1 MMKDNGEQAMKD
13 SGQRD
18 CKAERVSYD
27 STLAEFQNEYAT
39 YDMPRWMERHSTSK
53 HTCGE
58 IADAEDGTSV
68 YRLTKAVNLQ
78 DWERVVGSMT
88 YTDGGTF
95 SYRIITSRNNFGDC
109 LLAGAVDA
117 TANAKTARVAKAV
130 VYSPRSGETYV
141 FGRNSEGS
149 YGIRRVLFGWP
160 CLFGEAEGAAINVT
174 VLAGGEVAIAVNGG
188 EAKPTGVTFA
198 NGVRPFAQLGRQGDA
213 VALLA
218 NL

>member
-1 MMKDNGEQAMKD
+1 MLIYVERGAARPEQKQCMHQRSMLSPSRARTKNAQRPPAAACD
-13 SGQRD
+13 CPSG
-18 CKAERVSYD
+18 K
-27 STLAEFQNEYAT
+27 
-39 YDMPRWMERHSTSK
+39 
-53 HTCGE
+53 
-58 IADAEDGTSV
+58 
-68 YRLTKAVNLQ
+68 
-78 DWERVVGSMT
+78 
-88 YTDGGTF
+88 
-95 SYRIITSRNNFGDC
+95 SRGI
-109 LLAGAVDA
+109 LPA
-117 TANAKTARVAKAV
+117 
-130 VYSPRSGETYV
+130 PRSGETYV